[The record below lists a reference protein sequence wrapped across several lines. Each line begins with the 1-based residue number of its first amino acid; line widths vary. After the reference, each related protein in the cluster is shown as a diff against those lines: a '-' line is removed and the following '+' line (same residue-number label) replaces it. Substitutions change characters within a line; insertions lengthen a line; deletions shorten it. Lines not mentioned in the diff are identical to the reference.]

1 MDDSTRACL
10 RLLTYNID
18 GLNPVNLLYRTHH
31 ALALII
37 SEDPDVIQLQEV
49 VQETASLLSSTLSC
63 NGYACLSEPSLG
75 MCHYFTMTFFR
86 KDKFNNARMR
96 RAPYSGAAT
105 SQQGR
110 DSLQLELQYNGTELL
125 FVNCHLESCGV
136 AFKSAGST
144 ARVAQLRSGLQ
155 QLKDHASTGPAIL
168 SGDLNIREPEA
179 AAVTGAFVGQIA
191 DASSGLEKKPSNTWY
206 MPGPSRY
213 SARYDRVYYNTTCG
227 LISTSF
233 KVIGGEDIYPSGSEV
248 EFGSSEPLPYRTVS
262 DHRGLVVTF
271 QFTTTEPSG
280 QKSAAHESTVH
291 TAEQAVSRADTAGIN
306 SGGGSVPPSVF
317 NAANSAN
324 TSSTTGSGGTTESSY
339 SRSGASWNTQAK
351 GTAAGNSCIK
361 ITEKRDP
368 AVSSLGKRQF
378 VGSVK
383 AIPADAEVICLDSDS
398 SEDEREQASKR
409 GRDSGAV
416 EVTPANSLPSSQTM
430 GVPSAA
436 AGTSVSVVQAG
447 DVDTASDTLQE
458 DRRRR
463 RELLLRA
470 AEVRCG

>member
-49 VQETASLLSSTLSC
+49 IQETASLLSSTLSC

-86 KDKFNNARMR
+86 KDKFNNVRMR
-96 RAPYSGAAT
+96 RAPYSGAAM

-155 QLKDHASTGPAIL
+155 QLKGHTSTGPAIL

-179 AAVTGAFVGQIA
+179 AAVTGEFVGQIA
-191 DASSGLEKKPSNTWY
+191 DAASGLEKKPSNTWY

-213 SARYDRVYYNTTCG
+213 SARYDRVYYNAACG
-227 LISTSF
+227 LIPTSF
-233 KVIGGEDIYPSGSEV
+233 KVIGDGDIYPAGSEA
-248 EFGSSEPLPYRTVS
+248 ELGSYEQLPYRTVS

-271 QFTTTEPSG
+271 QLTTTEPSG
-280 QKSAAHESTVH
+280 QKSAAHVSTAH
-291 TAEQAVSRADTAGIN
+291 TAEQAASGSGITEK
-306 SGGGSVPPSVF
+306 SGGSGSVPPSVF

-324 TSSTTGSGGTTESSY
+324 IGNTTSSGGTTGTTY
-339 SRSGASWNTQAK
+339 SRSGASLSTQSK
-351 GTAAGNSCIK
+351 RTAAGNSSIK
-361 ITEKRDP
+361 TTEKRDS

-378 VGSVK
+378 VGATK
-383 AIPADAEVICLDSDS
+383 GIPLNAEVICLDSDS

-416 EVTPANSLPSSQTM
+416 EVTPANSLPSSQTLRAS
-430 GVPSAA
+430 SAA
-436 AGTSVSVVQAG
+436 AVTSAPAVRAG
-447 DVDTASDTLQE
+447 AEDASDTVQE

-470 AEVRCG
+470 AEARCA

>member
-49 VQETASLLSSTLSC
+49 IQETASLLSSTLSC

-86 KDKFNNARMR
+86 KDKFNNVRMR
-96 RAPYSGAAT
+96 RAPYSGAAM

-110 DSLQLELQYNGTELL
+110 DSLQLELQYSGTELL

-191 DASSGLEKKPSNTWY
+191 DAASGLEKKPSNTWY

-227 LISTSF
+227 LIPTSF
-233 KVIGGEDIYPSGSEV
+233 KVIGGEDIYPAGSEV

-280 QKSAAHESTVH
+280 QKRAVHESTVH
-291 TAEQAVSRADTAGIN
+291 TTEQAASGSGITEK
-306 SGGGSVPPSVF
+306 SGSSGSVPPSIF
-317 NAANSAN
+317 NATNSAN
-324 TSSTTGSGGTTESSY
+324 IGSTTSSGGTTGTPY
-339 SRSGASWNTQAK
+339 SRSGASLNAQSKVA
-351 GTAAGNSCIK
+351 AAGNSSVK
-361 ITEKRDP
+361 TTEKRDS
-368 AVSSLGKRQF
+368 AVSSLGKRQI
-378 VGSVK
+378 VGATK
-383 AIPADAEVICLDSDS
+383 GIPLNAEVICLDSDS

-409 GRDSGAV
+409 GRDSGVV
-416 EVTPANSLPSSQTM
+416 EVTPVTSLPSSQTM

-436 AGTSVSVVQAG
+436 AVTSVPAVRAG
-447 DVDTASDTLQE
+447 AVDASDTLQE

-470 AEVRCG
+470 AEARCA